1 MSGAGSSGDLLALK
15 CKPRRAINRKYAMV
29 SLRPVDYGC
38 SGNPTVSAVKLSSRK
53 YFEMG
58 MGCCGRNEAELG
70 QMLGARV
77 DDGKEI
83 ARMWR
88 WTSYFQAKR
97 GGWFKCGATSHP

>member
-53 YFEMG
+53 YFERLEWVGAQG
-58 MGCCGRNEAELG
+58 MKQSLDHL
-70 QMLGARV
+70 LGAWVHDGRELRGCRV
-77 DDGKEI
+77 NVL
-83 ARMWR
+83 
-88 WTSYFQAKR
+88 QAKR